1 MKEKN
6 LQSFVR
12 LNLPKNVRL
21 FRNNVGLCKNEHTT
35 IVYGLCPGSSD
46 LIGWT
51 SIEITPEMIGK
62 KIAVFTAF
70 EIKTEKGKVSPEQK
84 IFLENVKNAGGL
96 GKIIRNIEDINFEI

>member
-12 LNLPKNVRL
+12 LNLPRNVRL
-21 FRNNVGLCKNEHTT
+21 FRNNVGLCKNEHST

-62 KIAVFTAF
+62 KFAIFTAV
-70 EIKTEKGKVSPEQK
+70 EIKTEKGKLSPEQK
-84 IFLENVKNAGGL
+84 IFLENVKNSGGIA
-96 GKIIRNIEDINFEI
+96 KIIRNIDDINFEI

>member
-12 LNLPKNVRL
+12 LNLPRNVRL
-21 FRNNVGLCKNEHTT
+21 FRNNVGLCKNEHTI

-51 SIEITPEMIGK
+51 TIEITPEMLGK
-62 KIAVFTAF
+62 KIAVFTAV
-70 EIKTEKGKVSPEQK
+70 EIKTEKGIVSADQK
-84 IFLENVKNAGGL
+84 NFLENVKNAGGL
-96 GKIIRNIEDINFEI
+96 AKIIRNIEDINFEI

>member
-6 LQSFVR
+6 LQNLLR

-21 FRNNVGLCKNEHTT
+21 FRNNIGVCKTEHTT

-51 SIEITPEMIGK
+51 STEITADMIGK
-62 KIAVFTAF
+62 KIAIFTAL
-70 EIKTEKGKVSPEQK
+70 EVKTETGKISDDQK
-84 IFLENVKNAGGL
+84 IFLENVKNSGGIA
-96 GKIIRNIEDINFEI
+96 KICRKLEDLDFNL

>member
-6 LQSFVR
+6 LQNFVR

-21 FRNNVGLCKNEHTT
+21 FRNNVGVCKNEFTT

-51 SIEITPEMIGK
+51 TIEITKEMIGQ
-62 KIAVFTAF
+62 KIALFTAV
-70 EIKTEKGKVSPEQK
+70 EIKTEKGIVSPEQN
-84 IFLENVKNAGGL
+84 IFLENVKNSGGIA
-96 GKIIRNIEDINFEI
+96 KIIRNIDDINFDI

>member
-12 LNLPKNVRL
+12 LNVPKNVRL

-51 SIEITPEMIGK
+51 SIEITSEMIGK
-62 KIAVFTAF
+62 KIAVFTAV

-84 IFLENVKNAGGL
+84 IFLDNVKNAGGIA
-96 GKIIRNIEDINFEI
+96 KIIRNIDDINFDI